1 MKMHGERKP
10 PKAARGGPVDA
21 QMQSPASGGP
31 GRDPFMRLVNPADIE
46 ERIAVIAEPI
56 LLSLGLELVA
66 VEYLTESGSRI
77 LRIYIDK
84 PGGVAVDDCAD
95 VSHELSAVLDVD
107 DPIPQRYSLEVSSP
121 GLDRPLVKEGD
132 YVRFA
137 GKKANIRTKE
147 ALEGRRNFKVTIEG
161 AAGGVVIVKDS
172 EGRRIELEIANIDRA
187 RLEAE
192 I

>member
-10 PKAARGGPVDA
+10 RKDARGGGGDA
-21 QMQSPASGGP
+21 QKQSPASGGS
-31 GRDPFMRLVNPADIE
+31 GRDASPRPNAVDIE
-46 ERIAVIAEPI
+46 EQIKVIAEPI

-66 VEYLTESGSRI
+66 VEFLTESGRKT

-84 PGGVAVDDCAD
+84 PGGIAVDDCAD
-95 VSHELSAVLDVD
+95 VSHELSAALDVN

-121 GLDRPLVKEGD
+121 GLDRPLVKESD

-161 AAGGVVIVKDS
+161 AADGVVAVKDD
-172 EGRRIELEIANIDRA
+172 EGRRIELKIVNIDKA
-187 RLEAE
+187 RLEME